1 MGKIIIKRFQ
11 GSTGAA
17 CKMICYIDDI
27 EICRIREKEQFIYNT
42 EKESCIFKCRLT
54 LGNPW
59 SDEYAINFKTHEVAT
74 LNVTQGWVK
83 PKAELRYSY
92 TKIPKT
98 VPEVKAIK
106 QEKKET
112 TISGADEIYKYKKLL
127 DQGIIT
133 EKEFEKKKKKIL
145 GVEEKTLQSL
155 KCPNCGATYNSGQ
168 TQCEYCESYLI
179 IDDEK

>member
-1 MGKIIIKRFQ
+1 MNKIIIKRFQ
-11 GSTGAA
+11 GANGWA

-27 EICRIREKEQFIYNT
+27 EICRIREKEQFTYNT

-59 SDEYAINFKTHEVAT
+59 SDECAINFKTHEVAN
-74 LNVTQGWVK
+74 LNVTQRWIRPEVQ
-83 PKAELRYSY
+83 LRYSY
-92 TKIPKT
+92 AKVNKT
-98 VPEVKAIK
+98 VTEVKVIK
-106 QEKKET
+106 QEKNEA
-112 TISGADEIYKYKKLL
+112 TISGADEIYKYKRLL

-133 EKEFEKKKKKIL
+133 KEEFEKKKKKIL